1 MRPLDVAG
9 MRMPN
14 RAIMGSMHMNLE
26 EQPGGFTKL
35 ARFYSERAEGGAG
48 LIVTGGISPNRAGR
62 LAPHG
67 ATLMKS
73 GQVAKHQ
80 EVTEAVHASGGRIA
94 LQILHGGRYSYHPFC
109 VAPSKGKAP
118 ISKFSPWRLS
128 ARGVEKTI
136 RDYVRCAL
144 LAREAGYDGVEIMGS
159 EGYLINQFLVRRTNH
174 RTDSWGGEFANR
186 VRFPEEIVSRIR
198 QACGPDFAIMYRLSM
213 LDLVEEGNGWGEVV
227 EQAQVIEAAGADIIN
242 TGIGWHEARI
252 PTIAAMVPRA
262 GFAWVTK
269 KLMGQVGVPLV
280 TTNRINMPE
289 VAEQVL
295 ADGCADLVSMA
306 RPWLA
311 DGDIITKALEGRE
324 SEINTCIACNQA
336 CLDRTFKAQVAGC
349 VVNPRAGRET
359 EFPMVA
365 PKDLDGRYAVVGGGP
380 AGMSTALELA
390 KRGATVDL
398 YEAKADLGGQFLLA
412 RQIPGKEEF
421 AETLRYFDSELQR
434 HGVRI
439 HLNTRF
445 EPGDVQVAASS
456 GEPFEA
462 VAWCAGIRPRIPNIP
477 GADLPI
483 AVAYDQVLSGAVEVG
498 QRVALIGAG
507 GIGFDVADFL
517 SHPHGEETVE
527 GFRKSWGIDGSL
539 EHDGGLVE
547 PQRPANGRML
557 YLLQRKAGKPGK
569 GLGKT
574 TGWIHRLTLRF
585 RGVKAIPGVAYK
597 AIEPG
602 GLRIEAG
609 GEEQLLEVDTVVFCS
624 GQLSN
629 NEPLEALES
638 TGVPVVVIGGAKV
651 AYGIDAERAIRE
663 GFEWVRAL

>member
-136 RDYVRCAL
+136 CDYVRCAL

-421 AETLRYFDSELQR
+421 AETLRYFDSELKR

-445 EPGDVQVAASS
+445 EPGDVEVAASS

-483 AVAYDQVLSGAVEVG
+483 AVAYDKVLSGAVEVG

-547 PQRPANGRML
+547 PQRPGNGRML

-609 GEEQLLEVDTVVFCS
+609 GKEQLLEVDTVVFCS